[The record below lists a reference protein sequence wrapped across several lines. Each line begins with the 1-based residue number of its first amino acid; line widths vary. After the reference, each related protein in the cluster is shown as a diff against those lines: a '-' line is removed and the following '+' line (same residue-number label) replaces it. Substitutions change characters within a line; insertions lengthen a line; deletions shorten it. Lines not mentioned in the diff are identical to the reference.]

1 MTKAN
6 MLIVEDNADLCQTL
20 AEIFRKVGH
29 KVHTALSGTEALR
42 LLKAELIDLVLLDL
56 RLPDMS
62 GIKVVEY
69 VKEVDPDILVI
80 MITAVA
86 NDPRPAVEAMKAG
99 AYDYLTKPFEL
110 DEVKLVVAKALETA
124 GLKRELS
131 RLKQQQHG
139 KFPDEELFGNS
150 QVMEE
155 VKKLIKIVAE
165 TPRTSVLIQ
174 GESGTGKELVAS
186 SIHKWSA
193 RADKP
198 FVPINCSAI
207 PENLLE
213 SELFGH
219 EKGAF
224 TDAKSLKKGMFE
236 LANNGTIFMDEMASM
251 RLALQPKILRVLETQ
266 TFRRIGGTVDIQI
279 DVRVIAATNRDLQ
292 VMVNDGSFREDLYY
306 RLKVMVISL
315 PPLRER
321 LDDIL
326 PLAAI
331 FIDKNNKEFNKDI
344 AGLSEETKAL
354 LLQYRWPGNV
364 RELKNV
370 MERAIILCQGDY
382 LRPEHLPLE
391 LRGDKGTVQILA
403 PAASTNNG
411 TPAPANLS
419 LEEMEKRHIQT
430 VLVQY
435 NGNKSQTARALNISR
450 STLREKMKLYGIG
463 GVTE

>member
-1 MTKAN
+1 
-6 MLIVEDNADLCQTL
+6 
-20 AEIFRKVGH
+20 
-29 KVHTALSGTEALR
+29 
-42 LLKAELIDLVLLDL
+42 
-56 RLPDMS
+56 MS
-62 GIKVVEY
+62 GIKVLEF
-69 VKEVDPDILVI
+69 VKESDPDIMVI

-124 GLKRELS
+124 GLKREIS

-150 QVMEE
+150 QVMQE
-155 VKKLIKIVAE
+155 VKNLIKIVSE

-174 GESGTGKELVAS
+174 GESGTGKELVAN

-224 TDAKSLKKGMFE
+224 TDAKGLKKGMFE
-236 LANNGTIFMDEMASM
+236 LANMGTIFLDEMASL
-251 RLALQPKILRVLETQ
+251 RTSLQPKILRVLETQ

-292 VMVNDGSFREDLYY
+292 VMVQEGTFREDLYY

-321 LDDIL
+321 VEDIL

-331 FIDKNNKEFNKDI
+331 FIEKNNKEFNKNI
-344 AGLSEETKAL
+344 LGLSDDTQTL

-370 MERAIILCQGDY
+370 IERAVILCPSGY

-391 LRGDKGTVQILA
+391 LRSEKSAGAVVMPVNASNGSLA
-403 PAASTNNG
+403 PAD
-411 TPAPANLS
+411 LS
-419 LEEMEKRHIQT
+419 LDEMEKRHIQA
-430 VLVQY
+430 VLLQH
-435 NGNKSQTARALNISR
+435 NGNKSKTSRALNISR
-450 STLREKMKLYGIG
+450 STLREKMKLYGIPG
-463 GVTE
+463 

>member
-1 MTKAN
+1 MNKAT

-20 AEIFRKVGH
+20 AEIFRKNGH
-29 KVHTALSGTEALR
+29 KVHTALSGAEAQR
-42 LLKAELIDLVLLDL
+42 ILKAELIDLVLLDL

-62 GIKVVEY
+62 GIKVLEF
-69 VKEVDPDILVI
+69 VKEVDPDIMVI

-124 GLKRELS
+124 GLKREVS

-150 QVMEE
+150 QVMQE
-155 VKKLIKIVAE
+155 VKNLIKIVSE

-174 GESGTGKELVAS
+174 GESGTGKELVAN

-193 RADKP
+193 RGDKP

-224 TDAKSLKKGMFE
+224 TDAKGLKKGMFE
-236 LANNGTIFMDEMASM
+236 LANMGTIFLDEMASL
-251 RLALQPKILRVLETQ
+251 RLSLQPKILRVLETQ

-292 VMVNDGSFREDLYY
+292 VMVQQSEFREDLYY

-321 LDDIL
+321 VEDIL

-331 FIDKNNKEFNKDI
+331 FIEKNNKEFNKNI
-344 AGLSEETKAL
+344 VGLSEETQAL
-354 LLQYRWPGNV
+354 LLKYRWPGNV

-370 MERAIILCQGDY
+370 IERAVILCQGGY
-382 LRPEHLPLE
+382 LLPEHLPLE
-391 LRGDKGTVQILA
+391 LRSEKSAGAVF
-403 PAASTNNG
+403 PPASTNNG
-411 TPAPANLS
+411 NLAPADLS
-419 LEEMEKRHIQT
+419 LEEMEKRHIQV
-430 VLVQY
+430 VLLQH
-435 NGNKSQTARALNISR
+435 NGNKSKTSRALNISR
-450 STLREKMKLYGIG
+450 STLREKMKLYGIPG
-463 GVTE
+463 

>member
-1 MTKAN
+1 VNKAT

-20 AEIFRKVGH
+20 AEIFRKTGH
-29 KVHTALSGTEALR
+29 KVHTALSGAEAQKI
-42 LLKAELIDLVLLDL
+42 LKAELIDLVLLDL

-62 GIKVVEY
+62 GIKVLEF
-69 VKEVDPDILVI
+69 VKEVDPDILVV

-124 GLKRELS
+124 GLKREVS
-131 RLKQQQHG
+131 RLKHQQHG
-139 KFPDEELFGNS
+139 KYPDADLFGNS
-150 QVMEE
+150 AVMQE
-155 VKKLIKIVAE
+155 VKKLIKIVSE
-165 TPRTSVLIQ
+165 TPRTSVLVQ
-174 GESGTGKELVAS
+174 GESGTGKELVAN

-198 FVPINCSAI
+198 FVPVNCSAI

-213 SELFGH
+213 SEMFGH

-224 TDAKSLKKGMFE
+224 TDAKGLKKGLFE
-236 LANNGTIFMDEMASM
+236 LANMGTIFLDEIASM
-251 RLALQPKILRVLETQ
+251 RMSLQPKLLRVLETQ

-279 DVRVIAATNRDLQ
+279 DVRVVAATNRDLQ
-292 VMVNDGSFREDLYY
+292 VMVQEGTFREDLYY

-321 LDDIL
+321 VEDIL
-326 PLAAI
+326 PLSML
-331 FIDKNNKEFNKDI
+331 FIEKNNKEFNKNI
-344 AGLSEETKAL
+344 LGLTEEAQAL
-354 LLQYRWPGNV
+354 LLHYRWPGNV

-370 MERAIILCQGDY
+370 MERAVILCQGDY
-382 LRPEHLPLE
+382 IRPEYLPLE
-391 LRGDKGTVQILA
+391 LRGEKG
-403 PAASTNNG
+403 ASLVFFPSFAGNG
-411 TPAPANLS
+411 AGANSAPANLS

-430 VLVQY
+430 VLLQH
-435 NGNKSQTARALNISR
+435 NGNKSKTARALNISR
-450 STLREKMKLYGIG
+450 STLREKMKLYGING
-463 GVTE
+463 

>member
-1 MTKAN
+1 VNKATL
-6 MLIVEDNADLCQTL
+6 LIVEDNADLCQTL
-20 AEIFRKVGH
+20 AEIFRKNGH
-29 KVHTALSGTEALR
+29 KVHTALSGAEAQR
-42 LLKAELIDLVLLDL
+42 ILKAELIDLVLLDL

-62 GIKVVEY
+62 GIKVLEF
-69 VKEVDPDILVI
+69 VKEVDPDIMVI

-86 NDPRPAVEAMKAG
+86 NDPRPAVEAMKTG

-124 GLKRELS
+124 GLKREIS
-131 RLKQQQHG
+131 RLKQQRG

-150 QVMEE
+150 QVMQE
-155 VKKLIKIVAE
+155 VKNLIKIVSE

-174 GESGTGKELVAS
+174 GESGTGKELVAN

-224 TDAKSLKKGMFE
+224 TDAKGLKKGMFE
-236 LANNGTIFMDEMASM
+236 LANMGSLFLDEMASL
-251 RLALQPKILRVLETQ
+251 RTSLQPKILRVLETQ

-292 VMVNDGSFREDLYY
+292 VMVQEGSFREDLYY

-321 LDDIL
+321 VEDIL

-331 FIDKNNKEFNKDI
+331 FIEKNNKEFNKNI
-344 AGLSEETKAL
+344 VGLSEETQAL

-370 MERAIILCQGDY
+370 LERAVILCQGGH
-382 LRPEHLPLE
+382 LLPEHLPLE
-391 LRGDKGTVQILA
+391 LRGDKNAGAVFMPANATNGNIA
-403 PAASTNNG
+403 PADF
-411 TPAPANLS
+411 S
-419 LEEMEKRHIQT
+419 LEEMEKRHIQA
-430 VLVQY
+430 VLLQHH
-435 NGNKSQTARALNISR
+435 GNKSKTSRVLNISR
-450 STLREKMKLYGIG
+450 STLREKMKLYGIAG
-463 GVTE
+463 

>member
-1 MTKAN
+1 VNKAT

-20 AEIFRKVGH
+20 AEIFRKNGH
-29 KVHTALSGTEALR
+29 KVHTALSGAEAQR
-42 LLKAELIDLVLLDL
+42 ILKAELIDLVLLDL

-62 GIKVVEY
+62 GIKVLEF
-69 VKEVDPDILVI
+69 VKEVDPDIMVI

-124 GLKRELS
+124 GLKREIS

-150 QVMEE
+150 QVMQE
-155 VKKLIKIVAE
+155 VKNLIKIVSE

-174 GESGTGKELVAS
+174 GESGTGKELVAN
-186 SIHKWSA
+186 SIHNWSA

-224 TDAKSLKKGMFE
+224 TDAKGLKKGMFE
-236 LANNGTIFMDEMASM
+236 LANMGSIFLDEMASL
-251 RLALQPKILRVLETQ
+251 RLSLQPKILRVLETQ

-292 VMVNDGSFREDLYY
+292 VMVQQGEFREDLYY

-321 LDDIL
+321 VEDIL

-331 FIDKNNKEFNKDI
+331 FIEKNNKEFNKNI
-344 AGLSEETKAL
+344 VGLSEETQAL
-354 LLQYRWPGNV
+354 LLKYRWPGNV

-370 MERAIILCQGDY
+370 IERAVILCQGGY
-382 LRPEHLPLE
+382 LLPEHLPLE
-391 LRGDKGTVQILA
+391 LRSEKSAGSVFPPLNTSNGNLA
-403 PAASTNNG
+403 PAD
-411 TPAPANLS
+411 LS
-419 LEEMEKRHIQT
+419 LDEMEKRHIQA
-430 VLVQY
+430 VLLQH
-435 NGNKSQTARALNISR
+435 NGNKSKTSRALNISR
-450 STLREKMKLYGIG
+450 STLREKMKLYGIPG
-463 GVTE
+463 

>member
-1 MTKAN
+1 MNKAN

-20 AEIFRKVGH
+20 AEIFRKNGH
-29 KVHTALSGTEALR
+29 KVHTALSGAEAQR
-42 LLKAELIDLVLLDL
+42 ILKAELIDLVLLDL

-62 GIKVVEY
+62 GIKVLEF
-69 VKEVDPDILVI
+69 VKEVDPDIMVI

-124 GLKRELS
+124 GLKREIS

-150 QVMEE
+150 QVMQE
-155 VKKLIKIVAE
+155 VKNLIKIVSE

-174 GESGTGKELVAS
+174 GESGTGKELVAN

-193 RADKP
+193 RGDKP

-224 TDAKSLKKGMFE
+224 TDAKGLKKGMFE
-236 LANNGTIFMDEMASM
+236 LANMGTIFLDEMASL
-251 RLALQPKILRVLETQ
+251 RLSLQPKILRVLETQ

-292 VMVNDGSFREDLYY
+292 VMVQQSEFREDLYY

-321 LDDIL
+321 TEDIL

-331 FIDKNNKEFNKDI
+331 FIEKNNKEFNKNI
-344 AGLSEETKAL
+344 VGLSEETQAL
-354 LLQYRWPGNV
+354 LLKYRWPGNV

-370 MERAIILCQGDY
+370 IERAVILCQGGF
-382 LRPEHLPLE
+382 LLPEHLPLE
-391 LRGDKGTVQILA
+391 LRSEKNAGAVF
-403 PAASTNNG
+403 P
-411 TPAPANLS
+411 PANSSNGNLATADLS
-419 LEEMEKRHIQT
+419 LDEMEKRHIQA
-430 VLVQY
+430 VLLQH
-435 NGNKSQTARALNISR
+435 NGNKSKTSRALDISR
-450 STLREKMKLYGIG
+450 STLREKMKLYGIAG
-463 GVTE
+463 

>member
-1 MTKAN
+1 

-20 AEIFRKVGH
+20 AEIFRKNGH
-29 KVHTALSGTEALR
+29 KVHTALSGNEAQR

-62 GIKVVEY
+62 GIKVLEF
-69 VKEVDPDILVI
+69 VKEVDPDIMVI

-124 GLKRELS
+124 SLKRELS
-131 RLKQQQHG
+131 RLKHQQHG

-150 QVMEE
+150 QVMQE
-155 VKKLIKIVAE
+155 VRKLIKIVSE
-165 TPRTSVLIQ
+165 TPRTSVLVQ

-186 SIHKWSA
+186 SIHKWSG

-198 FVPINCSAI
+198 FVAINCSAI

-224 TDAKSLKKGMFE
+224 TDAKGMKKGMFE
-236 LANNGTIFMDEMASM
+236 LANMGTIFLDEMASL
-251 RLALQPKILRVLETQ
+251 RLSLQPKILRVLETQ

-292 VMVNDGSFREDLYY
+292 VMVQDGSFREDLYY

-315 PPLRER
+315 PSLRER
-321 LDDIL
+321 VEDIL
-326 PLAAI
+326 PLASI
-331 FIDKNNKEFNKDI
+331 FIAKDNKEFNKNI
-344 AGLSEETKAL
+344 VGLAEDTQAL

-370 MERAIILCQGDY
+370 IERAVILCQGGY
-382 LRPEHLPLE
+382 LLPEHLPLE
-391 LRGDKGTVQILA
+391 LRGEATTTSAFVSA
-403 PAASTNNG
+403 NANNG
-411 TPAPANLS
+411 ASAVGLS
-419 LEEMEKRHIQT
+419 LEEMEKRHIQI
-430 VLVQY
+430 VLSQQG
-435 NGNKSQTARALNISR
+435 GNKSKTARTLNISR
-450 STLREKMKLYGIG
+450 STLREKMKLYGIQG
-463 GVTE
+463 

>member
-1 MTKAN
+1 MNKAS
-6 MLIVEDNADLCQTL
+6 MLVVEDNADLCQTL
-20 AEIFRKVGH
+20 AEIFRKSGH
-29 KVHTALSGTEALR
+29 RVHTALTGSEAQR
-42 LLKAELIDLVLLDL
+42 ILKAELIDLVLLDL

-62 GIKVVEY
+62 GIKVLEF

-80 MITAVA
+80 MMTAVA

-124 GLKRELS
+124 GLKREVS

-150 QVMEE
+150 QVMQE
-155 VKKLIKIVAE
+155 VKKLIKIVSE
-165 TPRTSVLIQ
+165 TPRTSVLVQ
-174 GESGTGKELVAS
+174 GESGTGKELVAN
-186 SIHKWSA
+186 SIHKLSA

-198 FVPINCSAI
+198 FVTINCSAI

-224 TDAKSLKKGMFE
+224 TDAKSMKKGMFE
-236 LANNGTIFMDEMASM
+236 LANMGTIFLDEMATLLPS
-251 RLALQPKILRVLETQ
+251 LQPKILRVLETQ

-292 VMVNDGSFREDLYY
+292 LMVQEGAFREDLYY
-306 RLKVMVISL
+306 RLKVMVINL

-326 PLAAI
+326 PLASI
-331 FIDKNNKEFNKDI
+331 FIQKNNKEFNKNI
-344 AGLSEETKAL
+344 VGLTDDTKAL

-370 MERAIILCQGDY
+370 IERAVILCPGDY

-391 LRGDKGTVQILA
+391 LRGAATVTSVFM
-403 PAASTNNG
+403 PANANNG
-411 TPAPANLS
+411 GTMPVNLS
-419 LEEMEKRHIQT
+419 LDEMEKRHIQA
-430 VLVQY
+430 VLSQY
-435 NGNKSQTARALNISR
+435 GGNKSKTARALNISR
-450 STLREKMKLYGIG
+450 STLREKMKLYGISG
-463 GVTE
+463 RE

>member
-1 MTKAN
+1 MNKAN

-20 AEIFRKVGH
+20 GEIFRKAGH
-29 KVHTALSGTEALR
+29 KVHTALSGTEAQR
-42 LLKAELIDLVLLDL
+42 ILKAELIDLVLLDL

-62 GIKVVEY
+62 GIKVVEF

-80 MITAVA
+80 MITAVT

-110 DEVKLVVAKALETA
+110 DEVKMVVAKALETA
-124 GLKRELS
+124 SLKREVS
-131 RLKQQQHG
+131 RLKQQQQHG

-165 TPRTSVLIQ
+165 TPRTSVLIE
-174 GESGTGKELVAS
+174 GESGTGKELVAN

-198 FVPINCSAI
+198 FIPINCSAI

-224 TDAKSLKKGMFE
+224 TDAKNLKKGMFE
-236 LANNGTIFMDEMASM
+236 LANNGTLFLDEMASM
-251 RLALQPKILRVLETQ
+251 RPALQPKILRVLETQ

-292 VMVNDGSFREDLYY
+292 VMVSEGTFREDLYY

-315 PPLRER
+315 PSLRER

-326 PLAAI
+326 PLASL
-331 FIDKNNKEFNKDI
+331 FIEKNNKEFNKTI
-344 AGLSEETKAL
+344 LGLSDETKAL

-370 MERAIILCQGDY
+370 MERAIILCKGEY
-382 LRPEHLPLE
+382 LQPDHLPLE
-391 LRGDKGTVQILA
+391 LRSGKSSVSVPV
-403 PAASTNNG
+403 PAAITNNG
-411 TPAPANLS
+411 VAVPANLS

-430 VLVQY
+430 VLLQY
-435 NGNKSQTARALNISR
+435 SGNKSQTARALNISR
-450 STLREKMKLYGIG
+450 STLREKMKLYGIPG
-463 GVTE
+463 